1 MFGTT
6 PAHAFFVRHV
16 RGLEMQSVKIES
28 SNADAR
34 PAFVLEDVEDATFG
48 RMKISRGPAFALK
61 RVKDFSV
68 FRSKPVPDTEIAAT
82 EKTDI

>member
-6 PAHAFFVRHV
+6 PAHGFFIRHV
-16 RGLEMQSVKIES
+16 RGLEMQGVKIEY

-48 RMKISRGPAFALK
+48 RIKVPVGCGSADVCAESGE
-61 RVKDFSV
+61 RVQCVS
-68 FRSKPVPDTEIAAT
+68 E
-82 EKTDI
+82 